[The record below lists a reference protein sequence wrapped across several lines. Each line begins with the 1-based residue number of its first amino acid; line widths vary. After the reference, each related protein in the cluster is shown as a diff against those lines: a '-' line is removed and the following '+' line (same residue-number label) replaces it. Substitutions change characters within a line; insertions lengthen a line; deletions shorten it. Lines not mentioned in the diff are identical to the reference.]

1 MIYTQD
7 PAEQTTAITDI
18 ILALVAFGGILFL
31 VWQPANINELWKL
44 TIWSAALGMI
54 GLAASLGAAAH
65 GLIISRTV
73 YDRIW
78 QLLNM
83 TLALAVSLFV
93 VGVVYDLWGPTA
105 CFKALPVMLFA
116 GLVFFVATLVYP
128 GIFFVFIVYQGLSL
142 IFAFS
147 AYVYLTVRGGLTGA
161 GFMAAGILLSILAAG
176 IQANQS
182 ISLTVVWR
190 FDHNGIYHIVQ
201 VIGLMLLV
209 YGIRLSML

>member
-1 MIYTQD
+1 MIYTKD
-7 PAEQTTAITDI
+7 PAEQTTAITDV
-18 ILALVAFGGILFL
+18 ILALVAFGGILYL
-31 VWQPANINELWKL
+31 GWQAANINEPWKL
-44 TIWSAALGMI
+44 AIWSAALGMI
-54 GLAASLGAAAH
+54 GLASALGAAAH

-73 YDRIW
+73 HDRIW
-78 QLLNM
+78 PLLNM
-83 TLALAVSLFV
+83 ALALAVSLFV

-116 GLVFFVATLVYP
+116 GLVFFLATLVYP

-147 AYVYLTVRGGLTGA
+147 AYVYLTVRGGLAGT
-161 GFMAAGILLSILAAG
+161 GFMAAGILLSILAAV

-182 ISLTVVWR
+182 ISLTVIWH
-190 FDHNGIYHIVQ
+190 FDHNGIFHIVQ
-201 VIGLMLLV
+201 VAGLALLV